1 MVSVN
6 SPCSISQDQGG
17 REEEIALKAVDVSEV
32 LKHDCSVW
40 ISGPV
45 TAEGSGHGYHQS
57 HPRQGWLCCWA
68 CGSGNGRRLQNLS
81 GLLLTCGGP
90 AAHQDQLG
98 HLWAPLIP
106 SWPCVGDCCEPWLE
120 GSACGYSPALTRE
133 FYWDGCMLERQ
144 SKFYF
149 YPWYLLLSNHWT
161 VKWQHV
167 LFRRWMKEIVPL
179 SVVTEGRANISAA
192 TLLHLPSAKRLSRDW

>member
-1 MVSVN
+1 VPPTGGLAGLRGRWVGECEAASEPLRPPAVLWRPS
-6 SPCSISQDQGG
+6 SP
-17 REEEIALKAVDVSEV
+17 
-32 LKHDCSVW
+32 
-40 ISGPV
+40 
-45 TAEGSGHGYHQS
+45 
-57 HPRQGWLCCWA
+57 
-68 CGSGNGRRLQNLS
+68 
-81 GLLLTCGGP
+81 
-90 AAHQDQLG
+90 QDQLE